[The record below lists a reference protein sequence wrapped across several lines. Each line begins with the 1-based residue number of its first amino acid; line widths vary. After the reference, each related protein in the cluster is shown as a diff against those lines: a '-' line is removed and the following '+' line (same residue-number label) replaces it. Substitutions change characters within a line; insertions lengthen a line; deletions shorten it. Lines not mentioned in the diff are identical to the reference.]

1 MVIVLLIALLLT
13 ACGGGDPAPQ
23 SIVAFYGDS
32 ITEGRPVDIA
42 QGDFQVQ
49 DFAVHS
55 LNSDTP
61 LNPADNS
68 SITVLRYGMA
78 DILHNIPPEITRLN
92 IILRVMQISAL
103 GRRPVVVNINKT
115 ESGMEIPTNKA
126 IADLVTIDVSQ
137 VAGATVDGVHPT
149 EPFHV
154 ALNQK
159 IHDGLLPYVRH

>member
-1 MVIVLLIALLLT
+1 M
-13 ACGGGDPAPQ
+13 PQ
-23 SIVAFYGDS
+23 SIVSFYGDS

-55 LNSDTP
+55 QNSDTP
-61 LNPADNS
+61 LNPADKS
-68 SITVLRYGMA
+68 SVTVLRYGMA

-92 IILRVMQISAL
+92 IILRVMQISAY
-103 GRRPVVVNINKT
+103 GRRPVVVNVSKT

-126 IADLVTIDVSQ
+126 IADLVTIDVSGVQ
-137 VAGATVDGVHPT
+137 GTTVDGVHPT
-149 EPFHV
+149 ETFHV

-159 IHDGLLPYVRH
+159 IHDGLLPYVRR